1 MGWEKRKV
9 KAFQK
14 YHRAGGREDRREE
27 KLGEQG
33 LIAWCWGNSVLDG
46 ETSVYCAQLIV
57 E

>member
-1 MGWEKRKV
+1 M

-33 LIAWCWGNSVLDG
+33 IIAWCWGNSVLDG